1 MRIEIQKLKNKI
13 FKTQRLKMHLIQKFI
28 ARAGRLFCFLRKK
41 LLAFKN

>member
-13 FKTQRLKMHLIQKFI
+13 FITQILKMHLIQKFI

-41 LLAFKN
+41 TSCF